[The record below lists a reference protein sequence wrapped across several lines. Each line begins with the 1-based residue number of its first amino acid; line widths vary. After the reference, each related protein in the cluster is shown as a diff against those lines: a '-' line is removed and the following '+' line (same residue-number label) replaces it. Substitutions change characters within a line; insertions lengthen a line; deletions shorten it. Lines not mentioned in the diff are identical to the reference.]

1 MKRYITVYCGKIRT
15 RSGFFEVMRGVFPEL
30 IGSNLDALHDV
41 LTDVNAS
48 LTFRDFERFEDETD
62 GYVERIK
69 KVLAACEREN
79 KRLTVKFK

>member
-15 RSGFFEVMRGVFPEL
+15 RSGFFEAMRGVFPEL

-48 LTFRDFERFEDETD
+48 LTFCDLGQLEDETD
-62 GYVERIK
+62 GYVKRVK
-69 KVLAACEREN
+69 KVLADCAREN
-79 KRLTVKFK
+79 ERLTVKFK